1 MKYFYFFDTAGI
13 DATEMGGTNAQVT
26 FGGERINPSFSEK
39 NENNFVVNLALGAN
53 YPLNTLFTIG
63 AGIDVEPFRGRSVED
78 GANSYHKKY
87 AFSGFL
93 TPGFNLSADKQV
105 YTKIGY
111 GGLALEQNDVTK
123 TYYGP
128 LYSIGYKQIVMPDY
142 SGWYT
147 QAEVNYANYKKN
159 TDALKK
165 TGVILGLGYR
175 FKF

>member
-13 DATEMGGTNAQVT
+13 GASEIEGTYTQVT
-26 FGGERINPSFSEK
+26 FGGERINPSFSAK
-39 NENNFVVNLALGAN
+39 NENNLIANISLGAN
-53 YPLNTLFTIG
+53 YPLNTLVSIG
-63 AGIDVEPFRGRSVED
+63 AGIDVEPLRGRSVDD
-78 GANSYHKKY
+78 GANSYYKKY

-93 TPGFNLSADKQV
+93 TPGFNLSADKHV

-111 GGLALEQNDVTK
+111 GGLAINRDNNTD

-128 LYSIGYKQIVMPDY
+128 LFALGYKQIVMPDY

-147 QAEVNYANYKKN
+147 QAEVNYGTYKKK
-159 TDALKK
+159 TDKLKK
-165 TGVILGLGYR
+165 IGGILGLGYR